1 MTEIS
6 AEERARNY
14 FVGFYCG
21 NDICEDDDWE
31 RTIQELAREF
41 KAYGKQERNAAR
53 REDIVLLDEGW
64 NCNCVED
71 ESLGRSVCE
80 CADNPAN
87 KFGIR
92 ELIEE

>member
-1 MTEIS
+1 MTE
-6 AEERARNY
+6 EERTSRISTL
-14 FVGFYCG
+14 
-21 NDICEDDDWE
+21 DRIREMRKE
-31 RTIQELAREF
+31 TELSSRAIGLIFLALR
-41 KAYGKQERNAAR
+41 KHGKQERNAAR
-53 REDIVLLDEGW
+53 RRDIDLLDEGW